1 MSIQITDLHK
11 FTSACHYAAK
21 CHANQKRKGNDEPY
35 IVHPLE
41 VVNILTGV
49 GVSRLQFL
57 SAAVLHDVI
66 EDTEA
71 TEPELLRMFGNDIKE
86 IVREV
91 TDDKRLP
98 KGERKRLQAENMV
111 FKSDAA
117 KLIKLA
123 DKISNLRSLMK
134 KEEWPPSWNEQDAYD
149 YCIWS
154 LMVGDSA
161 SLGRNDI
168 SSFES
173 LWRELIKTVFEFN
186 RSLLHSNKLYEYCL
200 SLVLNETDIPD
211 EMREEVNDYYKRCDE
226 KEKEKK

>member
-1 MSIQITDLHK
+1 MTTQITDLHK
-11 FTSACHYAAK
+11 FTNACHYAAK
-21 CHANQKRKGNDEPY
+21 CHAKQRRKGNDEPY

-49 GVSRLQFL
+49 GVSNFQFL
-57 SAAVLHDVI
+57 AAAVLHDVI

-71 TEPELLRMFGNDIKE
+71 TEPELMRIFGNYIKE

-98 KGERKRLQAENMV
+98 KGERKRLQAENIF
-111 FKSDAA
+111 FKGDAA

-123 DKISNLRSLMK
+123 DKISNIRSLMK

-154 LMVGDSA
+154 LMVGVSA
-161 SLGRNDI
+161 SLGRGEI

-186 RSLLHSNKLYEYCL
+186 RSLLHSNKLSEYCL
-200 SLVLNETDIPD
+200 SLVLNKSDIPD
-211 EMREEVNDYYKRCDE
+211 EMRKEVNDYYKRCDA
-226 KEKEKK
+226 KEKK